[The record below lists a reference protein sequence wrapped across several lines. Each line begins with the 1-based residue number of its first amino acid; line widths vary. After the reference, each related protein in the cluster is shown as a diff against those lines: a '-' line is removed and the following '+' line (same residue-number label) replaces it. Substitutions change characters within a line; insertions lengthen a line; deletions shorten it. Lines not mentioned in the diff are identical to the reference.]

1 MNRIE
6 FANSIDIV
14 SKTEIDKVIYLA
26 FFDLKFNQ
34 KNTFAISDI
43 IVWFDELHLSS
54 PNISRLK
61 SNIAKSKSII
71 LTPSKN
77 SYKIHARTVKKLEE
91 ELKINS
97 QNKIGS
103 LEYVNSTRILELK
116 EIKSTEF
123 DLTKLVKFC
132 EELNSNYQNKNYL
145 SVVMLV
151 RAIIDHVPPIF
162 HVSKFSE
169 IANNYSG
176 TKSFKDSMQSLSN
189 SLRKIA
195 DNYLHTQIRK
205 NEVLPN
211 STQVDYSNDVDLL
224 LSEIIRLLK
233 QN

>member
-1 MNRIE
+1 MDRIE

-14 SKTEIDKVIYLA
+14 SKIEIDKVIYLA

-43 IVWFDELHLSS
+43 IGWFDELHLSS

-71 LTPSKN
+71 STPSKN

-97 QNKIGS
+97 KNKIAS
-103 LEYVNSTRILELK
+103 FEYVNSTRILELK

-151 RAIIDHVPPIF
+151 RAIIDHIPPIF
-162 HVSKFSE
+162 HVLKFSE

-176 TKSFKDSMQSLSN
+176 TKSFKDSMQNLSN

-195 DNYLHTQIRK
+195 DNYLHTQIRR

-211 STQVDYSNDVDLL
+211 STQIDYSNDVDLL